1 MKEVK
6 TIGIHYIP
14 GEKLFTQRH
23 KKGER
28 PHYGKNGAFVNPTGF
43 GYATETKP
51 SKLILIVDTGEG
63 MAQVRI
69 DRYFKDRKKKITEK
83 RRSAL
88 AETMPKKVH
97 IERQVS
103 DYGNSYMG
111 VDETDMDAWS
121 KAAGIK

>member
-1 MKEVK
+1 
-6 TIGIHYIP
+6 
-14 GEKLFTQRH
+14 
-23 KKGER
+23 
-28 PHYGKNGAFVNPTGF
+28 
-43 GYATETKP
+43 
-51 SKLILIVDTGEG
+51 

-69 DRYFKDRKKKITEK
+69 DRYFKDRKKKLTEK

-103 DYGNSYMG
+103 DYGNSYVG

>member
-1 MKEVK
+1 MKKVK

-14 GEKLFTQRH
+14 GERKLTQRH

-43 GYATETKP
+43 GYATETRP
-51 SKLILIVDTGEG
+51 SKLILTVDTGEG
-63 MAQVRI
+63 MVQVRV
-69 DRYFKDRKKKITEK
+69 DRYFKDRGKRLTKK
-83 RRSAL
+83 RRRAL

-97 IERQVS
+97 IEQQVS
-103 DYGNSYMG
+103 AYGNSYMG
-111 VDETDMDAWS
+111 VNEAEMDAWS